1 MLASRG
7 FKMHNFSVVQTDIHS
22 CQKTRNQPTVPSIIF
37 ISYVINI
44 IFFWT
49 TKGSLHIDT
58 VYSIWP
64 PDCIWTII
72 HREPV
77 CGITKKQR
85 HPHSFLSAPKISLYL
100 LSLSLSLFLLS
111 VSTLPLS
118 LTDPDLLLTCTV
130 PLSSS
135 PSQLFSFFY
144 FFFFFYSTLLHQ
156 TWSSLN
162 LR

>member
-1 MLASRG
+1 MATRLYLDYNSQRTCLWYH
-7 FKMHNFSVVQTDIHS
+7 KKTKNKDIH
-22 CQKTRNQPTVPSIIF
+22 TVF
-37 ISYVINI
+37 
-44 IFFWT
+44 
-49 TKGSLHIDT
+49 
-58 VYSIWP
+58 
-64 PDCIWTII
+64 
-72 HREPV
+72 
-77 CGITKKQR
+77 
-85 HPHSFLSAPKISLYL
+85 SAPQKSPYIS
-100 LSLSLSLFLLS
+100 SLSLSLFLLS